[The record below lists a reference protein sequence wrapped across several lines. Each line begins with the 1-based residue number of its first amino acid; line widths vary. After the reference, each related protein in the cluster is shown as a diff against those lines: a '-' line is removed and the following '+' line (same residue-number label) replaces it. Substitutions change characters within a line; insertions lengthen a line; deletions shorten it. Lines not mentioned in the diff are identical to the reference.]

1 MLQIAWSKVFRSVT
15 IAISGE
21 VNVFKTR
28 RAVLIYKIIVLVC
41 MATEEIFLPISARHP
56 LGSSAKKWHD
66 KFDTS
71 AIDIQQNDS
80 MSYYHPSYHFL
91 FVEQVCGSQYQ
102 LPAVEAPKFQ
112 WPTGNYSGQNL
123 EITESIVDEWLR
135 NFCNLRHLPS
145 VYMVK
150 KNKQRKVFLWRLC
163 RWTSF
168 WLAPGFG
175 GSMRVETLS

>member
-1 MLQIAWSKVFRSVT
+1 
-15 IAISGE
+15 
-21 VNVFKTR
+21 
-28 RAVLIYKIIVLVC
+28 
-41 MATEEIFLPISARHP
+41 
-56 LGSSAKKWHD
+56 
-66 KFDTS
+66 
-71 AIDIQQNDS
+71 

-168 WLAPGFG
+168 WLAPGFNLVDRCAWRRLA
-175 GSMRVETLS
+175 SRLYCHNNRFVASHSAAAQASELALLHLSPDASAVELSSSTTGEKSLETVLFSSCWKSYNKWDK